1 MKGADRRRLEHILD
15 QLQRIERYTAEGR
28 TAFDRDQ
35 RTQDA
40 VLHCL
45 TVIGEAAGALT
56 QAVYE
61 GLSSLPP
68 KLPRGQRNII
78 VHEYWRIDPDIVWAT
93 VTHDLAQLETEVARL
108 LSIPD

>member
-1 MKGADRRRLEHILD
+1 MKNADRRRLEHILD
-15 QLQRIERYTAEGR
+15 QLERIGGYTAEGR

-56 QAVYE
+56 EGVYQE
-61 GLSSLPP
+61 LTSLPP

-78 VHEYWRIDPDIVWAT
+78 VHEYWRIDLDIVWAT
-93 VTHDLAQLETEVARL
+93 VTHDLPQLKTEVVRMLA
-108 LSIPD
+108 IPD